1 MVKILIVIPARGG
14 SKGIPKKNIRLMN
27 GEPLIAYS
35 IKNALLVKDEYDV
48 DVVVDTDDNEIAKI
62 AKRYG
67 SEISIRPDEL
77 AGDNVTLDPVIVH
90 AYDEMK
96 KRKGCVYDYV
106 VTMQPTSPTL
116 KSNTLINAI
125 SYAVNGDLDTV
136 ISVINEPHLAWSK
149 SEEKIV
155 PEYKERVNRQ
165 LLPAHYKETGGFLIS
180 KSYFLDKGI
189 RIGANIHVFEVPEQ
203 EAIDIDSVKDW
214 VICESI
220 LRKKKIVFRA
230 DGYESIG
237 MGHIYRCITLAYQ
250 FIEHDVEIVTNC
262 DYLDGIKKIKQSR
275 LSYHMVKDNDE
286 FIDYVKNNSVDIVV
300 NDVLNTDKEYICEL
314 KKYVPRVVNFED
326 QGEGGLYADAVVN
339 AIYDN
344 EPQRENLYSGFKYFV
359 IRDEFLCATKNV
371 FRKGVENILA
381 MFGGSDPS
389 NMSLRIYKIFQKI
402 SETNQDIRFNI
413 ITGIGYMYKD
423 ELKSD
428 EKHNIYVHNDVQLVS
443 EFMSEADL
451 AITSQGRTIYEL
463 ACMGVP
469 SIVLA
474 HHVRET
480 THIFANLKNGFINL
494 GVGSDNDEE
503 TIINTIDWLIHTP
516 TVRKEMRES
525 LLEKDFNDG
534 PRRVNRIIL
543 GE

>member
-1 MVKILIVIPARGG
+1 MKILIVIPARGG

-35 IKNALLVKDEYDV
+35 IKNALCVKDKYDV

-67 SEISIRPDEL
+67 SEICMRPDEL
-77 AGDNVTLDPVIVH
+77 AGDDVTLDPVIVH
-90 AYDEMK
+90 AYNEMK
-96 KRKGCVYDYV
+96 KRKRCIYDYV

-116 KSNTLINAI
+116 KSATLIKAI
-125 SYAVNGDLDTV
+125 SYAVDNEIDTV
-136 ISVINEPHLAWSK
+136 ISVINDPHLAWRK
-149 SEEKIV
+149 KDGGIL

-180 KSYFLDKGI
+180 NSLLLDKGL
-189 RIGANIHVFEVPEQ
+189 RIGESIQVFEVPEQ

-214 VICESI
+214 VVCESI
-220 LRKKKIVFRA
+220 LKRKKIVFRA

-250 FIEHDVEIVTNC
+250 FIEHNVEIVTNC
-262 DYLDGIKKIKQSR
+262 DYIDGIRKIQQTR
-275 LSYHMVKDNDE
+275 LPYRLVKDNEE
-286 FIDYVKNNSVDIVV
+286 FIDYIKNNSVDIVV

-326 QGEGGLYADAVVN
+326 QGNGAIYADAVVN

-344 EPQRENLYSGFKYFV
+344 ESQRENLYNGFKYFV
-359 IRDEFLCATKNV
+359 IRDEFLRATKNA
-371 FRKGVENILA
+371 FNKDTKNILA

-389 NMSLRIYKIFQKI
+389 NMSLRLYKIFQKI
-402 SETNQDIRFNI
+402 SETNPDVRFNI

-503 TIINTIDWLIHTP
+503 TIINTINWLIHTP
-516 TVRKEMRES
+516 TVRKEMRDS
-525 LLEKDFNDG
+525 LLEKDFSAG
-534 PRRVNRIIL
+534 PRRVSRIIL

>member
-1 MVKILIVIPARGG
+1 MKILIVIPARGG

-35 IKNALLVKDEYDV
+35 IKNALCVKDKYDV

-67 SEISIRPDEL
+67 SEICMRPDEL
-77 AGDNVTLDPVIVH
+77 AGDDVTLDPVIIH
-90 AYDEMK
+90 AYNEMK
-96 KRKGCVYDYV
+96 KRKRCIYDYV

-116 KSNTLINAI
+116 KSATLIKAI
-125 SYAVNGDLDTV
+125 SYAVDNEIDTV
-136 ISVINEPHLAWSK
+136 ISVINDPHLAWRK
-149 SEEKIV
+149 KDGGIL

-180 KSYFLDKGI
+180 NSLLLDKGL
-189 RIGANIHVFEVPEQ
+189 RIGESIQVFEVPEQ

-214 VICESI
+214 VVCESI
-220 LRKKKIVFRA
+220 LKRKKIVFRA

-262 DYLDGIKKIKQSR
+262 DYIDGIRKIQQTR
-275 LSYHMVKDNDE
+275 LPYHLVKDNEE
-286 FIDYVKNNSVDIVV
+286 FIDYIKNNSVDIVV
-300 NDVLNTDKEYICEL
+300 NDVLNTDKEYICKL
-314 KKYVPRVVNFED
+314 KKNVPRVVNFED
-326 QGEGGLYADAVVN
+326 QGDGAIYADAVVN

-344 EPQRENLYSGFKYFV
+344 EPQRENLYNGFKYFV
-359 IRDEFLCATKNV
+359 IRDEFLRATKNA
-371 FRKGVENILA
+371 FNKDTKNILA

-389 NMSLRIYKIFQKI
+389 NMSLRLYKIFQKI
-402 SETNQDIRFNI
+402 SETNPDVRFNI

-503 TIINTIDWLIHTP
+503 TIINTINWLIHTP
-516 TVRKEMRES
+516 TVRKEMRDS
-525 LLEKDFNDG
+525 LLEKDFSAG
-534 PRRVNRIIL
+534 PRRVSRIIL

>member
-1 MVKILIVIPARGG
+1 MKILIVIPARGG

-35 IKNALLVKDEYDV
+35 IKNALCVKDKYDV

-67 SEISIRPDEL
+67 SEICMRPDEL
-77 AGDNVTLDPVIVH
+77 AGDDVTLDPVIIH
-90 AYDEMK
+90 AYNEMK
-96 KRKGCVYDYV
+96 KRKRCIYDYV

-116 KSNTLINAI
+116 KSATLIKAI
-125 SYAVNGDLDTV
+125 SYAVDNEIDTV
-136 ISVINEPHLAWSK
+136 ISVINDPHLAWRK
-149 SEEKIV
+149 KDGGIL

-180 KSYFLDKGI
+180 NSLLLDKGL
-189 RIGANIHVFEVPEQ
+189 RIGESIQVFEVPEQ

-214 VICESI
+214 VVCESI
-220 LRKKKIVFRA
+220 LKRKKIVFRA

-262 DYLDGIKKIKQSR
+262 DYMDGIRKIQQTR
-275 LSYHMVKDNDE
+275 LPYRLVKDNEE
-286 FIDYVKNNSVDIVV
+286 FIDYIKNNSVDIVV

-326 QGEGGLYADAVVN
+326 QGDGAIYADAVVN

-344 EPQRENLYSGFKYFV
+344 ESQRENLYNGFKYFV
-359 IRDEFLCATKNV
+359 IRDEFLRATKNA
-371 FRKGVENILA
+371 FNKDTKNILA

-389 NMSLRIYKIFQKI
+389 NMSLRLYKIFQKI
-402 SETNQDIRFNI
+402 SETNPDVRFNI

-503 TIINTIDWLIHTP
+503 TIINTINWLIHTP
-516 TVRKEMRES
+516 TVRKEMRDS
-525 LLEKDFNDG
+525 LLEKDFSAG
-534 PRRVNRIIL
+534 PRRVSRIIL